1 MKYSFLTLNDLQ
13 LGLGDLV
20 ERRLPKVTGVHSV
33 SAYAPRLKARH
44 AELSALPGATGEG
57 EPFAAE
63 IAAKDAEHDGYGG
76 AVWYLVEAC
85 QRAPSVSAEH
95 KAALEEVRKRFV
107 PELAELKRPHADEA
121 AAAARRAPDLEALKK
136 SLRSFAVPGGGSLY
150 DWCAAFL
157 SAGRDLD
164 VLLRKRADVVTADRS
179 GVAGL
184 RASTVGLLNRLRTA
198 VADELDGDADA
209 LARADHALFAYFDEL
224 EARRAPAVTP
234 AAEAPPAP
242 TPAPVG

>member
-1 MKYSFLTLNDLQ
+1 MRYTFLTLNDLQ
-13 LGLGDLV
+13 LGLGDLLQ
-20 ERRLPKVTGVHSV
+20 RRLPGVTGVHAV
-33 SAYAPRLKARH
+33 SAYAARLKACH
-44 AELSALPGATGEG
+44 AELSGLPGATGEG

-95 KAALEEVRKRFV
+95 KAALEEVRRRFV

-136 SLRSFAVPGGGSLY
+136 TLRGFAVPGGGSLY

-157 SAGRDLD
+157 GAGRDLD
-164 VLLRKRADVVTADRS
+164 ALLRKRANVVPADRTS
-179 GVAGL
+179 AAGL
-184 RASTVGLLNRLRTA
+184 RSSTVGLLNRLRTA

-209 LARADHALFAYFDEL
+209 LARTDHALFAYLDEL
-224 EARRAPAVTP
+224 ESRRAPVATA
-234 AAEAPPAP
+234 AAEVP
-242 TPAPVG
+242 PAPVG

>member
-1 MKYSFLTLNDLQ
+1 MKFTFLTLNDLH
-13 LGLGDLV
+13 LGLGDLL
-20 ERRLPKVTGVHSV
+20 ERRLPKVTAVHSV

-44 AELSALPGATGEG
+44 AELTTLPGVAGDG

-63 IAAKDAEHDGYGG
+63 IAAKDAEHDGHGG

-85 QRAPSVSAEH
+85 QRSPSVSAEH
-95 KAALEEVRKRFV
+95 KAALEDVRKRFV
-107 PELAELKRPHADEA
+107 PELAELKRSHADEA
-121 AAAARRAPDLEALKK
+121 AAAARRTPDLEALKK
-136 SLRSFAVPGGGSLY
+136 TLRGFAVPGGGSLY

-157 SAGRDLD
+157 GAGRELD
-164 VLLRKRADVVTADRS
+164 ALLRKRADVVTADRS

-198 VADELDGDADA
+198 VADELEDDADA
-209 LARADHALFAYFDEL
+209 LARADHALFAYLDEL
-224 EARRAPAVTP
+224 EARRAPT
-234 AAEAPPAP
+234 AAAPTAPPAP